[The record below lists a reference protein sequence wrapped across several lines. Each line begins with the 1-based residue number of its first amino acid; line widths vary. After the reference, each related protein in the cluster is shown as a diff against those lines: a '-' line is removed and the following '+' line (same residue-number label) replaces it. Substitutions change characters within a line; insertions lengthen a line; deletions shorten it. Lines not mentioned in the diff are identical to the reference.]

1 MMRMI
6 RSSMLDV
13 MGKEYIQTARGKGLS
28 EKIVIIRHALKN
40 ALVPVITVVG
50 LSIGFSLKWLGCC

>member
-1 MMRMI
+1 
-6 RSSMLDV
+6 MLDV

-28 EKIVIIRHALKN
+28 EKICYHQTRIEN

-50 LSIGFSLKWLGCC
+50 LSIGFS